1 MTNLRDTN
9 QWCSAPTDETACLKS
24 YVKKDAGVDT
34 YARCVYESGACKMSS
49 DSEVCPGGVP
59 VDPSPEP
66 SPPPS
71 PQPSPPP
78 SMETETDTTGGSDDS
93 DIPDQEVVT
102 DDGTMNDE
110 YWNDDSMYGDTGGY
124 HGGRPSLPYMTSFMG
139 TSMPATSMPSSMPP
153 EPPYEPYEP
162 YEPQIELHGNARYV
176 GYLANCVVFADNH
189 GDGKRHSDS
198 PWATTDAYGGYQII
212 GDASKMDGAA
222 LIVEPSKDCTDVG
235 TDQALPVTLK
245 ALPDC
250 ELISVLSTIQAE
262 MVGDGGEESTAD
274 QAIMTGLGLSG
285 KSIDLCTLNPIESVW
300 NKDQDLEEALAIQ
313 KATVE
318 IVAVTAV
325 ITGVIADDKSPS
337 KKQAAGEAII
347 AQIATQQLQSQKA
360 DGDDA
365 GEFFED
371 DEATKSLVQEAA
383 KAADT
388 PITPD
393 VLETCTDVAD
403 EVIEFVGDQMA
414 SIDTTDEIEAI
425 RAINELGAFGS
436 ILTEQV
442 TEDGQSLEAMANALD
457 QAVGDTSQME
467 EILDKIVVPEPTRT
481 PSPPPPAPP
490 PPAPPPSDIP
500 EGMTRFYIT
509 VAGDI
514 ADIPD
519 GSEARTTFEADV
531 KTELAKLAGAAER
544 ANEINIISVSAAS
557 IKVGVDVPTDMAQ
570 KIGEAVERCDQNSAG
585 FTTLA
590 NIQTAS
596 SEETAGANAQQY
608 IVCREGPKA
617 GQAVDDDSLLD
628 RLNNRHNLF
637 FLLLL
642 LLFLVIVIWF
652 ASVAFYYK
660 GHVSLYFAWV
670 FSHSNPY
677 VVCLYRPA
685 ELRKTWKAQ
694 LDEIRAG
701 REGHGATTATV
712 QVDVPKDEK
721 KDVEKK
727 AEPVAEGAPGP
738 SSAGEVDPANPQYRI

>member
-1 MTNLRDTN
+1 
-9 QWCSAPTDETACLKS
+9 
-24 YVKKDAGVDT
+24 
-34 YARCVYESGACKMSS
+34 
-49 DSEVCPGGVP
+49 
-59 VDPSPEP
+59 
-66 SPPPS
+66 
-71 PQPSPPP
+71 
-78 SMETETDTTGGSDDS
+78 
-93 DIPDQEVVT
+93 
-102 DDGTMNDE
+102 
-110 YWNDDSMYGDTGGY
+110 
-124 HGGRPSLPYMTSFMG
+124 
-139 TSMPATSMPSSMPP
+139 
-153 EPPYEPYEP
+153 
-162 YEPQIELHGNARYV
+162 
-176 GYLANCVVFADNH
+176 
-189 GDGKRHSDS
+189 
-198 PWATTDAYGGYQII
+198 
-212 GDASKMDGAA
+212 
-222 LIVEPSKDCTDVG
+222 
-235 TDQALPVTLK
+235 
-245 ALPDC
+245 
-250 ELISVLSTIQAE
+250 
-262 MVGDGGEESTAD
+262 
-274 QAIMTGLGLSG
+274 
-285 KSIDLCTLNPIESVW
+285 
-300 NKDQDLEEALAIQ
+300 
-313 KATVE
+313 
-318 IVAVTAV
+318 
-325 ITGVIADDKSPS
+325 
-337 KKQAAGEAII
+337 
-347 AQIATQQLQSQKA
+347 
-360 DGDDA
+360 
-365 GEFFED
+365 
-371 DEATKSLVQEAA
+371 
-383 KAADT
+383 
-388 PITPD
+388 
-393 VLETCTDVAD
+393 
-403 EVIEFVGDQMA
+403 
-414 SIDTTDEIEAI
+414 
-425 RAINELGAFGS
+425 
-436 ILTEQV
+436 
-442 TEDGQSLEAMANALD
+442 
-457 QAVGDTSQME
+457 
-467 EILDKIVVPEPTRT
+467 
-481 PSPPPPAPP
+481 
-490 PPAPPPSDIP
+490 
-500 EGMTRFYIT
+500 MTRFYIT

>member
-1 MTNLRDTN
+1 M
-9 QWCSAPTDETACLKS
+9 
-24 YVKKDAGVDT
+24 KKDAGVDT
-34 YARCVYESGACKMSS
+34 RAVRVESGACKMSS

-198 PWATTDAYGGYQII
+198 PWVTTDAYGGYQII

-325 ITGVIADDKSPS
+325 ITGVIAADTPPS
-337 KKQAAGEAII
+337 KKQEAGEAII

-403 EVIEFVGDQMA
+403 EVIEFVGDQMDESA
-414 SIDTTDEIEAI
+414 ANIDIDTTEAELVEAI

-467 EILDKIVVPEPTRT
+467 EILDKIGVP
-481 PSPPPPAPP
+481 
-490 PPAPPPSDIP
+490 
-500 EGMTRFYIT
+500 
-509 VAGDI
+509 
-514 ADIPD
+514 
-519 GSEARTTFEADV
+519 
-531 KTELAKLAGAAER
+531 
-544 ANEINIISVSAAS
+544 
-557 IKVGVDVPTDMAQ
+557 
-570 KIGEAVERCDQNSAG
+570 
-585 FTTLA
+585 
-590 NIQTAS
+590 
-596 SEETAGANAQQY
+596 
-608 IVCREGPKA
+608 
-617 GQAVDDDSLLD
+617 
-628 RLNNRHNLF
+628 
-637 FLLLL
+637 
-642 LLFLVIVIWF
+642 
-652 ASVAFYYK
+652 
-660 GHVSLYFAWV
+660 
-670 FSHSNPY
+670 
-677 VVCLYRPA
+677 
-685 ELRKTWKAQ
+685 
-694 LDEIRAG
+694 
-701 REGHGATTATV
+701 
-712 QVDVPKDEK
+712 
-721 KDVEKK
+721 
-727 AEPVAEGAPGP
+727 
-738 SSAGEVDPANPQYRI
+738 